1 MSENN
6 IEDILEIRETP
17 HSRVNPTQN
26 SESTSAENTLCKI
39 ANIQL
44 WMGLIVALICF
55 IIVFTDEGQRNEY
68 VGVPCLIGTFVISIT
83 SIAVWALLRVIAN
96 ISTTLK
102 EIRDKLNSK

>member
-1 MSENN
+1 MTENN

-17 HSRVNPTQN
+17 QPHINNIQN
-26 SESTSAENTLCKI
+26 NESSAAEKTLCKV

-44 WMGLIVALICF
+44 WIGLIVAFICF

-68 VGVPCLIGTFVISIT
+68 VGVPCLIGTFAISIT
-83 SIAVWALLRVIAN
+83 SVAVWALLRVIAN

-102 EIRDKLNSK
+102 EIRDKISK

>member
-1 MSENN
+1 MSEND

-17 HSRVNPTQN
+17 QPHTSNVQN
-26 SESTSAENTLCKI
+26 IESSTAERTLYKV

-44 WMGLIVALICF
+44 WIGLIVALICF
-55 IIVFTDEGQRNEY
+55 KIVFTDEGQRNEY
-68 VGVPCLIGTFVISIT
+68 VGVPCLIGTFVVSIT

-102 EIRDKLNSK
+102 AIRDKLNSK